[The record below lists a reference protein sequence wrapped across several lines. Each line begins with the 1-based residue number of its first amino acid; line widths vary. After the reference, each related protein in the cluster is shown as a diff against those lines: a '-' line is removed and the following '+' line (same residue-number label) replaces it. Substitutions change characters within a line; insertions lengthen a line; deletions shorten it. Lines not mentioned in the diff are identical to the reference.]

1 MNLWGEPTGQPVSR
15 RVAAL
20 VLLMGIF
27 LSWLTGTFTGSG
39 LNDLL
44 TASPT
49 DMTCDTAAATG
60 CWWEW
65 FRGPDY
71 AGIAR
76 VLRTAGFVALTLF
89 IGTAAVSRRD
99 RALLQAAIL
108 LSLVGDIFL
117 VLVPMIVGVPE
128 APIGGVPP
136 EPSFLQKN
144 SFLIGVGVFL
154 VVHVVLIVRHLKG
167 LRASFQG
174 PGAERAR
181 KWTIGLGVFWFTV
194 AAGVVAIWW
203 ELLDQQ
209 PTAMLVVFLIYIL
222 VLAAGVWAGT
232 TVLFRAPFGDPDEP
246 PYVRLNAALIGGGM
260 VCYGVTDVTLGL
272 EHLYRSGETS
282 ERCWQ
287 IITIIKDLN
296 YSPALMF
303 LAYSGF
309 VWFAKGQTVRDY
321 LEQEQVG
328 GQGV

>member
-1 MNLWGEPTGQPVSR
+1 MTLWGEPTGQPVLR

-20 VLLMGIF
+20 VLLMGMF

-44 TASPT
+44 TALPT
-49 DMTCDTAAATG
+49 DMSCDTAASTG

-76 VLRTAGFVALTLF
+76 VLRTAGFVAITLF
-89 IGTAAVSRRD
+89 IGAAAVSRRD
-99 RALLQAAIL
+99 RALLQAAIA

-117 VLVPMIVGVPE
+117 VLIPMIVGVPE
-128 APIGGVPP
+128 TPIGGVPP
-136 EPSFLQKN
+136 EPGFLQKN

-154 VVHVVLIVRHLKG
+154 VVHIILIVRHLKG
-167 LRASFQG
+167 LRASFHG

-181 KWTIGLGVFWFTV
+181 KWTLGLGVFWAV
-194 AAGVVAIWW
+194 IAAGVVAIWW
-203 ELLDQQ
+203 DLLAQQ
-209 PTAMLVVFLIYIL
+209 PTAMLVVFLIYIA
-222 VLAAGVWAGT
+222 VLATGVWAGT
-232 TVLFRAPFGDPDEP
+232 TVLFRSPFGDPNEP
-246 PYVRLNAALIGGGM
+246 PYVRLNAALISVGM

-282 ERCWQ
+282 DRCWQ
-287 IITIIKDLN
+287 IITVIKDLN

-309 VWFAKGQTVRDY
+309 VWFAKGQTVREY
-321 LEQEQVG
+321 LEQQET
-328 GQGV
+328 

>member
-1 MNLWGEPTGQPVSR
+1 MNFWGEPTGQPVLR
-15 RVAAL
+15 KTAAL
-20 VLLMGIF
+20 ILLMGIA
-27 LSWLTGTFTGSG
+27 LAWLTGTFTGSG

-49 DMTCDTAAATG
+49 DMSCETAAATG

-76 VLRTAGFVALTLF
+76 VLRTLGYVVITLF
-89 IGTAAVSRRD
+89 IGVAAVSRRD
-99 RALLQAAIL
+99 RALVQLAIA
-108 LSLVGDIFL
+108 LSLVGDVFL

-128 APIGGVPP
+128 APVGGVPP
-136 EPSFLQKN
+136 DPSFLQKN
-144 SFLIGVGVFL
+144 SFLIGLAVFL
-154 VVHVVLIVRHLKG
+154 VVHIVLIVRHLKG
-167 LRASFQG
+167 LRASLSG
-174 PGAERAR
+174 DDAAKAR
-181 KWTIGLGVFWFTV
+181 KWTIGLGVFWAVV

-203 ELLDQQ
+203 DLLSQQ
-209 PTAMLVVFLIYIL
+209 PTAMLAVFLIYMA
-222 VLAAGVWAGT
+222 VLATGVWAGT
-232 TVLFRAPFGDPDEP
+232 TVWLRSPFGDPDVP
-246 PYVRLNAALIGGGM
+246 PYVPLNAAMIGIGM

-287 IITIIKDLN
+287 IITVIKDLN

-309 VWFAKGQTVRDY
+309 VWFGKGESVREY
-321 LEQEQVG
+321 LERSG
-328 GQGV
+328 GA